1 MAEMILNE
9 KMAELEERLS
19 GLHDR
24 IRLYQKIPPQNLEQ
38 EIQALKKERA
48 LNRQELEKKLYSSKA
63 EMVRALGS
71 MYQEI
76 QSIIQKG
83 MKSLEEKAPG
93 DAFDKDA
100 EGKIL
105 LAEYA
110 LDFACQAADCSLQLS
125 LEAMNAQ
132 LLQEQGEKGVS
143 L

>member
-1 MAEMILNE
+1 MEAVAKMILNE

-24 IRLYQKIPPQNLEQ
+24 IRLYQKIPPQNLEK
-38 EIQALKKERA
+38 EIQALAKERS

-76 QSIIQKG
+76 QGVIRKG
-83 MKSLEEKAPG
+83 IKNLEEKAPG
-93 DAFDKDA
+93 DGGDKDA

-132 LLQEQGEKGVS
+132 LLQEQGKKK
-143 L
+143 